1 MRTTLMI
8 TILALAF
15 AAPVMGDS
23 GHMDAMQQM
32 RETED
37 PEKRRELMQKHH
49 EAMQAQMQG
58 MMEQMM
64 TRDRMKEG
72 GDS

>member
-15 AAPVMGDS
+15 AAPVMATAGTWTPCS
-23 GHMDAMQQM
+23 RCA
-32 RETED
+32 RPKTRR
-37 PEKRRELMQKHH
+37 KRRELMQKHH